1 METEARQKL
10 IRECSQL
17 YYSTGTSPLSDTQF
31 DALLEEERREIP
43 DSPLLSVGH
52 GYDILKDARARQKFP
67 HKYGIVGSLDK
78 CHSYDELPR
87 QFKQSGPK
95 MASLKLDGLSCV
107 MYYRDGVM
115 YKALTRGQVVD
126 GVSLGIDISEKVA
139 EIAPDY
145 LVISDKQFTGA
156 VRGEILMSYSN
167 FGTYS
172 KFHPEASNARN
183 SAAGLIG
190 KIGID
195 EDLQYLDI
203 IVYNIIG
210 HESPEGPINI
220 IQDSL
225 TGKDPEIS
233 TRNAIELIWLLCNFD
248 TNNVVPC
255 KSIEFNEES
264 FMSTMEELKQKWYN
278 KYPADGIVITMPD
291 VIVDENHAVI
301 HSAVAFK
308 FKAESKETTI
318 TGIEWNLSKTK
329 YLVPTL
335 LVEPIELSGATV
347 QRCAGCNAK
356 MVEDNGWGV
365 GARVEMLRS
374 GEVIP
379 YIDNT
384 IEPKAPEI
392 PTICPECGAELV
404 RDGVHI
410 KCPNPD
416 CKDIQIQDLLVWCNN
431 LAPTDGLGDALKLK
445 FFEDWH
451 DRFNLDISIEGLYK
465 FSSPILSS
473 YGVNGVQEELFRK
486 MIAKLRSG
494 GRPDPEPMS
503 IISALKAL
511 NIPRLGDAT
520 AELLS
525 RYPEDIKKLMN
536 GEIPN
541 DLAKIGNANSESIIK
556 HKDKFQRLN
565 YIKEN
570 LVFEDTSSNNE
581 KIKVAI
587 TGSLSVPRKQFEQ
600 LLNDNGFVLGDI
612 TKDTKYLITDNPDS
626 GSSKNAKADKLGVTK
641 ITEADFRAKFNL

>member
-10 IRECSQL
+10 IKECSQL
-17 YYSTGTSPLSDTQF
+17 YYSTGTSPLSDAQF
-31 DALLEEERREIP
+31 DALLEEERKEIP
-43 DSPLLSVGH
+43 DSPLLGVGH
-52 GYDILKDARARQKFP
+52 GYDILKDARAKQKFP

-78 CHSYDELPR
+78 CHNYSELPK

-95 MASLKLDGLSCV
+95 TASLKLDGLSCV
-107 MYYRDGVM
+107 MYYRNGVM

-126 GVSLGIDISEKVA
+126 GVSLGIDITEKVA
-139 EIAPDY
+139 QIAPDY
-145 LVISDKQFTGA
+145 LVIPDKQFTGA

-172 KFHPEASNARN
+172 KSHPEASNARN

-190 KIGID
+190 KIGVD
-195 EDLQYLDI
+195 EDLEYLDI

-210 HESPEGPINI
+210 HERPEGPINI
-220 IQDSL
+220 SQDSL

-233 TRNAIELIWLLCNFD
+233 TRNAVELIWLLINFD
-248 TNNVVPC
+248 PNNVVPC

-264 FMSTMEELKQKWYN
+264 FMSTMEELKQEWYN
-278 KYPADGIVITMPD
+278 KYPADGIVITMPN
-291 VIVDENHAVI
+291 VIVDENNAVI

-356 MVEDNGWGV
+356 MVEDNGWGI
-365 GARVEMLRS
+365 GAKVEMLRS

-379 YIDNT
+379 YIDRT
-384 IEPKAPEI
+384 IEPATPDI
-392 PTICPECGAELV
+392 PTTCPVCGAELI

-416 CKDIQIQDLLVWCNN
+416 CSDIQIQDLLVWCNN
-431 LAPTDGLGDALKLK
+431 IAPIDGLGDTLKIK
-445 FFEDWH
+445 FFEE
-451 DRFNLDISIEGLYK
+451 FGIKSIEDIYSQDVIVKRLLTREEGAQKSLFCQVIDK
-465 FSSPILSS
+465 LTVICDSPNI
-473 YGVNGVQEELFRK
+473 
-486 MIAKLRSG
+486 
-494 GRPDPEPMS
+494 P

-525 RYPEDIKKLMN
+525 HHPEDIKKLMN
-536 GEIPN
+536 GEIPDN
-541 DLAKIGNANSESIIK
+541 LAYKIGNANAESIIK
-556 HKDKFQRLN
+556 HADKFKRLN
-565 YIKEN
+565 YISRN
-570 LVFEDTSSNNE
+570 LIFEDNSSNNSR
-581 KIKVAI
+581 IKVAI

-600 LLNDNGFVLGDI
+600 LLNNNGFTLGDI
-612 TKDTKYLITDNPDS
+612 TKDTKYLIADASST
-626 GSSKNAKADKLGVTK
+626 SSKYTKALKLN
-641 ITEADFRAKFNL
+641 IPIISEAEFRKKYNLL

>member
-1 METEARQKL
+1 MNSEERRAKIIDASQK
-10 IRECSQL
+10 
-17 YYSTGTSPLSDTQF
+17 YYTDGTSPLTDAEF
-31 DALLEEERREIP
+31 DALLEEERKEIP
-43 DSPLLSVGH
+43 DSPLLGVGH

-78 CHSYDELPR
+78 CHSYDELPKS
-87 QFKQSGPK
+87 FKQKGSR

-107 MYYRDGVM
+107 MYYRNGVM

-126 GVSLGIDISEKVA
+126 GVSLGIDITEKVA

-145 LVISDKQFTGA
+145 LVIQDKQFTGA

-167 FGTYS
+167 FETYS
-172 KFHPEASNARN
+172 KLHPEASNARN

-190 KIGID
+190 KIGVD
-195 EDLQYLDI
+195 EDLQYLNI

-210 HESPEGPINI
+210 HERPEGPINI

-233 TRNAIELIWLLCNFD
+233 TKNAVELIWLLCNFD
-248 TNNVVPC
+248 PDNVVPC

-264 FMSTMEELKQKWYN
+264 FMSIMEELKQQWYN
-278 KYPADGIVITMPD
+278 KYPADGIVITMPS

-356 MVEDNGWGV
+356 MVEDNGWGI
-365 GARVEMLRS
+365 GAKVEMLRS

-379 YIDNT
+379 YIDRT
-384 IEPKAPEI
+384 IEPATPDI
-392 PTICPECGAELV
+392 PTTCPVCGAELI

-416 CKDIQIQDLLVWCNN
+416 CSDIQIQDLLVWCNN
-431 LAPTDGLGDALKLK
+431 IAPTDGLGDTLKLK
-445 FFEDWH
+445 FFEEVHNAVDIP
-451 DRFNLDISIEGLYK
+451 ISIDGAYKMAQLYD
-465 FSSPILSS
+465 
-473 YGVNGVQEELFRK
+473 G
-486 MIAKLRSG
+486 AKLTSDAGTQFKLFTKMLSG
-494 GRPDPEPMS
+494 LMHNKVS
-503 IISALKAL
+503 VISALKAL

-556 HKDKFQRLN
+556 HKDKFQRLH

-570 LVFEDTSSNNE
+570 LVFEDVSSNNE

-600 LLNDNGFVLGDI
+600 LLNDNGFILGDI
-612 TKDTKYLITDNPDS
+612 TKDTKYLLTDDPNS
-626 GSSKNAKADKLGVTK
+626 GSAKNAKADKLGVTK
-641 ITEADFRAKFNL
+641 ITEADFRARFNL